1 MTDPEAHLTDE
12 ETRQIIAR
20 AADRQEQA
28 ERVPLDSGT
37 GLTLSTLQEVARE
50 AGIDPLYVDAAAR
63 EVLLR
68 REAAPAATRLGLP
81 VELRAQRVIPGSV
94 SDAQWERMVT
104 EFREAFRK
112 SGIVSQFGQV
122 REWVSGNEASGM
134 PVNIRLEPV
143 DRNTLIT
150 LQQPTMTAS
159 QLVYA
164 VGGGFSVA
172 AALVGVVFAV
182 GDFAPIILL
191 LPILFLIL
199 ALLGSLGAW
208 AAYRAW
214 MPRQEEQ
221 FRALLDRAELIGR
234 TE

>member
-1 MTDPEAHLTDE
+1 
-12 ETRQIIAR
+12 
-20 AADRQEQA
+20 
-28 ERVPLDSGT
+28 
-37 GLTLSTLQEVARE
+37 
-50 AGIDPLYVDAAAR
+50 
-63 EVLLR
+63 
-68 REAAPAATRLGLP
+68 
-81 VELRAQRVIPGSV
+81 
-94 SDAQWERMVT
+94 MVT